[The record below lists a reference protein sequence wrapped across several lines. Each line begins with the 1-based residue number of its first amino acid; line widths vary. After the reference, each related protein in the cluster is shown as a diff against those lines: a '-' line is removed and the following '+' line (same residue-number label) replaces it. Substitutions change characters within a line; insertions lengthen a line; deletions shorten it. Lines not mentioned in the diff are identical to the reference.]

1 MKELPITKITFGGI
15 GMSVKHIEMAKSRQL
30 RSWPQLFRKRLAM
43 LLLAS
48 SVCVPFSGCTAFTG
62 LNNSW
67 QYNGYW
73 NQTMMGNRNKS
84 SATRAWHCRKH
95 HFCNEKYMKEFA
107 QGFKAGYMEVADGG
121 TGCSPAFPPREYW
134 GWKYQSCEG
143 QARVAAWYAGY
154 PHGARAA
161 EEEGIGSW
169 TQIQTSSSVQQ
180 QYAQH
185 GMLNQS
191 SSGIYPIA
199 QSAIPNGKP
208 QAVVSMQGIPTEAN
222 VEMRGYP
229 VSVEQGPVEIIQSPS
244 YINH

>member
-1 MKELPITKITFGGI
+1 
-15 GMSVKHIEMAKSRQL
+15 
-30 RSWPQLFRKRLAM
+30 
-43 LLLAS
+43 
-48 SVCVPFSGCTAFTG
+48 
-62 LNNSW
+62 
-67 QYNGYW
+67 
-73 NQTMMGNRNKS
+73 
-84 SATRAWHCRKH
+84 
-95 HFCNEKYMKEFA
+95 MKEFA
-107 QGFKAGYMEVADGG
+107 QGFKAGYMEIADGG

-169 TQIQTSSSVQQ
+169 TQIQTSTSIQQ

-199 QSAIPNGKP
+199 QSAIPNGRP

-222 VEMRGYP
+222 SEMRGYP

>member
-1 MKELPITKITFGGI
+1 M
-15 GMSVKHIEMAKSRQL
+15 
-30 RSWPQLFRKRLAM
+30 LFR
-43 LLLAS
+43 S
-48 SVCVPFSGCTAFTG
+48 
-62 LNNSW
+62 
-67 QYNGYW
+67 
-73 NQTMMGNRNKS
+73 
-84 SATRAWHCRKH
+84 
-95 HFCNEKYMKEFA
+95 
-107 QGFKAGYMEVADGG
+107 
-121 TGCSPAFPPREYW
+121 
-134 GWKYQSCEG
+134 G

-169 TQIQTSSSVQQ
+169 TQIQTSTSIQQ

-208 QAVVSMQGIPTEAN
+208 QTVVSMQGIPTEAN